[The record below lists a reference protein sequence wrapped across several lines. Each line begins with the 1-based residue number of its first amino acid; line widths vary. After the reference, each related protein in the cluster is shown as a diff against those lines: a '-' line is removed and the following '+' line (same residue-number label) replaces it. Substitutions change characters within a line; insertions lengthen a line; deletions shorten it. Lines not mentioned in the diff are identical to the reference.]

1 MLFTVGLDRM
11 FRRGGR
17 LLAACS
23 AVAVAFAP
31 TGGSAATPAGTII
44 SNIAH
49 IQYLKDGAS
58 RTGQSN
64 RVDVRVDEVVRFSV
78 TPVPACGAPQG
89 MTVIAFRITNNGNAP
104 KTFIPR
110 RPEVIEGTGFVVS
123 GVYAD
128 TNGNGCYDPGIDQLI
143 PAGGRTPVVGPG
155 GSTTVFV
162 VGSGGSGP
170 IRLRLLF
177 VPGSQDGGDGT
188 GEGSEGGGWAVT
200 GPDRNGVTGDSST
213 VMSGT
218 MSAQLVKSQTV
229 RAQDGSATPRS
240 GATVTYTIE
249 GRFTGIGM
257 AADAVI
263 ADAIPAGTIYVPGSL
278 KLDGAAVSDTGDG
291 DAGVF
296 DGQRVSIR
304 LGNVV
309 APAVR
314 TVSFQVRID

>member
-1 MLFTVGLDRM
+1 M
-11 FRRGGR
+11 
-17 LLAACS
+17 
-23 AVAVAFAP
+23 
-31 TGGSAATPAGTII
+31 I

-49 IQYLKDGAS
+49 IQYLLGGS
-58 RTGQSN
+58 TRTGQSN
-64 RVDVRVDEVVRFSV
+64 RVDVRVDELIRFSV

-89 MTVIAFRITNNGNAP
+89 MTVIAFRITNTGNGFED
-104 KTFIPR
+104 FIPGQ
-110 RPEVIEGTGFVVS
+110 PEVVEGTGFTVS
-123 GVYAD
+123 GIFAD
-128 TNGNGCYDPGIDQLI
+128 TNRNGCYDPGIDQLI
-143 PAGGRTPVVGPG
+143 PPGGRTPRIGPG
-155 GSTTVFV
+155 EAATVFV

-170 IRLRLLF
+170 IRIRLLF
-177 VPGSQDGGDGT
+177 VPGTGSGGAGLGD
-188 GEGSEGGGWAVT
+188 GGGWAVM
-200 GPDRNGVTGDSST
+200 PRNGGGNGDGGVIGDSST
-213 VMSGT
+213 LAAAP
-218 MSAQLVKSQTV
+218 MSAALVKSQTV